1 MMNRL
6 DLYITRHVLGAI
18 FIVTLVI
25 VGLDMLFAL
34 VDQLPDLKK
43 DYQIKQ
49 AAYFVAMT
57 GPRRLYEHL
66 PLCSLIGCL
75 LGLGALASSSELTVM
90 RAAGISTAR
99 IIGAVMKPVLAII
112 VAALL
117 LGEYVV
123 PKSEQE
129 AQSFRTIATSANG
142 KSSAA
147 SLQKGLWHREGTT
160 FLNVKAVTPE
170 GEIYGVTRYRF
181 NDQWQLESAG
191 IARRGYPVADG
202 WQLEELRETHFKG
215 ERTEVVEKTDEHWV
229 SGLTPELLSTLIMEP
244 GNLSIQGLSA
254 YTGYLDE
261 QGLAAED
268 YQVAFWGK
276 MLMPLAIMGLVL
288 VAVSFIFGPLRSVTV
303 GQRLIAGV
311 VVGLLFKLAQDLL
324 GPAATVYG
332 LSPLLAVMLPIL
344 VSFVAGGLL
353 LRRAG

>member
-25 VGLDMLFAL
+25 VGLDLLFAL
-34 VDQLPDLKK
+34 VDQLPDLKNG
-43 DYQIKQ
+43 YQIKQ

-57 GPRRLYEHL
+57 APRRLYEHL

-90 RAAGISTAR
+90 RAAGVSTAR
-99 IIGAVMKPVLAII
+99 IIGAVMKPVLVII
-112 VAALL
+112 LAALL

-123 PKSEQE
+123 PKTEQE
-129 AQSFRTIATSANG
+129 AQSFRTIATSNNG
-142 KSSAA
+142 KSTA

-160 FLNVKAVTPE
+160 FLNVKAVTPQ
-170 GEIYGVTRYRF
+170 GEIFGVTRYRF

-191 IARRGYPVADG
+191 YARRGVPVADG
-202 WQLEELRETHFKG
+202 WQLEDLRETHFRG
-215 ERTEVVEKTDEHWV
+215 DRTEVVEKAGEHWV
-229 SGLTPELLSTLIMEP
+229 SGLTPELLTTLIMEP
-244 GNLSIQGLSA
+244 DNLSIQGLGA
-254 YTGYLDE
+254 YTGYLGE

-268 YQVAFWGK
+268 YQVAFWAK
-276 MLMPLAIMGLVL
+276 LLMPLAIMGLVL

-332 LSPLLAVMLPIL
+332 LPPLLAVMLPIL